1 MFGFYPGQ
9 HVIVKINNE
18 EVEGVIIRQFIA
30 SSYFL
35 VELKDKTQTHIERKD
50 IKPIK

>member
-9 HVIVKINNE
+9 KVLVNINNQMQE
-18 EVEGVIIRQFIA
+18 AVIIRQFIA
-30 SSYFL
+30 SSFFL
-35 VELKDKTQTHIERKD
+35 VELNDKTQTHIERKD